1 MSRPRPAMRV
11 HVIHPSELGPGE
23 ISAWRA
29 MQRATP
35 SLSNPFLS
43 PDYALAVGAVRPGS
57 RVAVLMDRASIVG
70 FFPFEKRRLGV
81 GVPISGW
88 VSSCQGV
95 VHAAGA
101 EWNAV
106 ELLRGCGLAAWK
118 FDNLIPDQKPFRQ
131 YHVST
136 RPAPVIDVS
145 CGFGAYYA
153 AVRARD
159 ARFCRELERKA
170 RKIEREVGALHVECG
185 SRDLGALRTLMA
197 WKSEQYQ
204 RTAHVDRFAQPWLA
218 ALLECL
224 AGHQTADLTGLLSV
238 MSAGGQIIAV
248 QLGLRSGD
256 LLVGW
261 FTGYDTRYAKYSPGV
276 IHLLRMAETVAAAG
290 VATIHMGKGALKYSR
305 PLQNDNLMVSD
316 GVVTTRSVVGMTQRA
331 YSVTAKQALTLV
343 RQTPS
348 LHRTLDRAFRRVG
361 ISSRTYGRL

>member
-1 MSRPRPAMRV
+1 MRV

-23 ISAWRA
+23 IAVWRA
-29 MQRATP
+29 MQRATQ

-43 PDYALAVGAVRPGS
+43 PSYAIAVGTVRPQS
-57 RVAVLMDRASIVG
+57 RVAVLMDGASIIG
-70 FFPFEKRRLGV
+70 FFPFEKRRLGI

-101 EWNAV
+101 EWNAM

-118 FDNLIPDQKPFRQ
+118 FDNLIPEQEPFQQ
-131 YHVST
+131 YHLST
-136 RPAPVIDVS
+136 RPAPVIDLS

-153 AVRARD
+153 AIRARKT
-159 ARFCRELERKA
+159 RFCRELERKA
-170 RKIEREVGALHVECG
+170 RKIEREIGDLHVECG

-204 RTAHVDRFAQPWLA
+204 RTAHVDRFEQPWLA
-218 ALLECL
+218 GLLERLL
-224 AGHQTADLTGLLSV
+224 ACQTADLTGLLSV
-238 MSAGGQIIAV
+238 MSADGQVIAV
-248 QLGLRSGD
+248 QLGLRSGG

-261 FTGYDTRYAKYSPGV
+261 FTGYDTRHARYSPGL
-276 IHLLRMAETVAAAG
+276 INLLRMAETVAAAG
-290 VATIHMGKGALKYSR
+290 VNTIHMGKGALKYSC
-305 PLQNDNLMVSD
+305 PLQNDDLMVSD
-316 GVVTTRSVVGMTQRA
+316 GVVTSTSVVGMAQRA
-331 YSVTAKQALTLV
+331 YSVTTKQALTLV
-343 RQTPS
+343 RQAPI